1 MVLDPSVNF
10 TIDLSQYPTLSGVY
24 LMKDAQGAIL
34 YVGKAKNLR
43 ARLRTYFVAGGDGRV
58 HIQFLLEKVRHV
70 DTIITDTEKEALIL
84 ENTLIKKHRPRYNI
98 DLRDDKTYVSLRL
111 DRRERFP
118 GLQVVRQ
125 VRPAPSVHYF
135 GPFASA
141 SGVRE
146 TLKQIYRIFPLRHYP
161 EKSCQK
167 RGRPCLFHQI
177 GQCSAP
183 CHGKISEA
191 DYNSLVDGVIDLL
204 SGREEKV
211 LESLRLQMQ
220 EASESMAFERAA
232 RLRDQIRAIES
243 TLESQKVVEAG
254 GGDLDVVGIH
264 REGGEVEI
272 ALLFIRQGKLIDRR
286 TYGLEW
292 RLDEDQ
298 LLAGFLQ
305 EFYGR
310 DVLIP
315 GQVLLPFVPESQD
328 SIADW
333 MSDRRGR
340 KARLVV
346 PQRGEKLRLVRLAAR
361 NAREAFRQRGAK
373 KEAQRSVLEEIQQKL
388 HLSRLPKRMECFD
401 ISTVQGSQT
410 VGSMTVMVDGETTPA
425 EYRRYR
431 IQSVSG
437 QDDFASMQEVLSRR
451 LRDGE
456 QSESLPDLILVDGG
470 KGQLGA
476 VDLILRELALQDR
489 IDLAGIAKSRV
500 KKNVKGKAVE
510 KTEERF
516 FRPGR
521 ANPVTLRQGSAPLF
535 VLQHLRD
542 EAHRFAITYHRK
554 LRSKAHLKSAL
565 EDIPGV
571 GPGRRKKLLSHF
583 GSLKR
588 LRAASLEDLIAVP
601 GIPEKVARDLFE
613 YFRQRTAPE
622 S

>member
-1 MVLDPSVNF
+1 MVLDPSANF
-10 TIDLSQYPTLSGVY
+10 TIDLSQYPTLPGVY

-191 DYNSLVDGVIDLL
+191 DYNCLVDGVIDLL